1 MRLVDA
7 IPGRVVR
14 WLLAAIIGLA
24 MTQIAYSAE
33 VADDPW
39 PDLRASLFGDRPI
52 HDGVGV
58 IGLDAPNRAQ
68 DAAIVPVSMV
78 AQMPQH
84 SDRFIKTI
92 TLIVDQN
99 PAPVAAVF
107 GLSPDNGSAT
117 ISARIRIDAY
127 THVRAIAETNDGALY
142 MAAKFVK
149 ASGGCS
155 APAVKN
161 DKLAMSQ
168 LGKIELKQPAQM
180 SYGQP
185 IQVQLLISHPN
196 HSGLQMDQLTRNFT
210 PARYV
215 RDIEVTLGD
224 RTVLTMEGGIS
235 LSEDPSIK
243 FSLVPDAPGEI
254 AVRVSDS
261 DDATFSAKWPTPR
274 PAGL

>member
-14 WLLAAIIGLA
+14 WLLAAIIGLL
-24 MTQIAYSAE
+24 MTQGAICAE

-39 PDLRASLFGDRPI
+39 PDLRDSLFGDRPI
-52 HDGVGV
+52 QDGVGV
-58 IGLDAPNRAQ
+58 IGLTAPYRAQ

-78 AQMPQH
+78 AQMPQQ

-92 TLIVDQN
+92 TLIVDKN

-107 GLSPDNGSAT
+107 GLSPANGSAT
-117 ISARIRIDAY
+117 ISTNIRVDEY

-155 APAVKN
+155 APPVKT
-161 DKLAMSQ
+161 DELAMSQ

-180 SYGQP
+180 SYGEP
-185 IQVQLLISHPN
+185 NQVQLLISHPN

-215 RDIEVTLGD
+215 RDIEVTLDG

-235 LSEDPSIK
+235 LSEDPSIR
-243 FSLVPDAPGEI
+243 FSMVPDAPGQI
-254 AVRVSDS
+254 SVRVSDS
-261 DDATFSAKWPTPR
+261 DDTKFSAKWPTPR